1 MGVAEPEKPGR
12 RRQPEVVRERVLGA
26 ALSVFAAR
34 GFEGATL
41 QQVANRAGV
50 SLPLIVYHFK
60 SKEGL
65 WQSVI
70 EDGVRRF
77 EQQLQSVLASDGD
90 LSAGEQ
96 LRKVIEATVR
106 VSVQIPEFHRILSNE
121 AFSMS
126 DRLRWMCE
134 RFARRHFNTIT
145 GLIARAQDE
154 GGVID
159 LEPDRVSRII
169 VDMATISSS
178 AAEYEHL
185 TGRDP
190 FSTAEVEAT
199 INAINKVVFSD

>member
-1 MGVAEPEKPGR
+1 MVHDLPKGIQVVGVAEPEKPGR

-90 LSAGEQ
+90 LSAGE
-96 LRKVIEATVR
+96 
-106 VSVQIPEFHRILSNE
+106 
-121 AFSMS
+121 
-126 DRLRWMCE
+126 
-134 RFARRHFNTIT
+134 
-145 GLIARAQDE
+145 
-154 GGVID
+154 
-159 LEPDRVSRII
+159 
-169 VDMATISSS
+169 
-178 AAEYEHL
+178 
-185 TGRDP
+185 
-190 FSTAEVEAT
+190 
-199 INAINKVVFSD
+199 